1 MKPFTFLLLCSLIIF
16 INTKDCDDQETASS
30 SKDCKDLTV
39 TIPGSHCCY
48 YKAKYEKSGTTTE
61 DNECQEIPDAIYK
74 KIKDYIKGLKKG
86 AEVSGGKY
94 KELKIDCNSSF
105 LTISLFS
112 LLLFLL

>member
-1 MKPFTFLLLCSLIIF
+1 MKPFTFLLLCSLIIY
-16 INTKDCDDQETASS
+16 INTIDCDDQETASS

-48 YKAKYEKSGTTTE
+48 YKAKLEISGTTREWKECTE
-61 DNECQEIPDAIYK
+61 ISDEVYK
-74 KIKDYIKGLKKG
+74 NIKEYIKGTKKA